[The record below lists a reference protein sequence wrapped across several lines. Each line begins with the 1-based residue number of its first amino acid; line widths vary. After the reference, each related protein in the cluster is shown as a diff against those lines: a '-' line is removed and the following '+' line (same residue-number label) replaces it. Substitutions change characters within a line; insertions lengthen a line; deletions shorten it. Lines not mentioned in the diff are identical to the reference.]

1 MAGFSHQPA
10 AARLT
15 VGASRVSC
23 PSAPGLELSGFVDR
37 AHTSTG
43 THDPVWARALVVGHD
58 NGATH
63 RSAVVTVDVVGLDVS
78 DARMLRHQIEDATG
92 ISRDAV
98 IIVATHTH
106 SAPAAMPLRAPM
118 GVVDGS
124 FWSALCAAIV
134 SSVVEAD
141 RTQVAATLRMGIG
154 TEPTVARNRRI
165 PGGPIDMAVPVV
177 RADVVGGELLAL
189 LFSYACHPVTLGPD
203 NTEVSADY
211 PGFAIRAVEAVF
223 DDSVALFATG
233 CAGQLNTGHL
243 ERSFGEARRLG
254 RAVAGAAIQCAAQIG
269 PPAGRP
275 VAMAPDAAATPPT
288 AWCTVQVGLP
298 KVQSAGDDLDGH
310 DHAKI
315 VEVDVTALRWGSIVV
330 VGLPGEPF
338 MEIGQQIRSSCGI
351 PGVVVLGYAN
361 GCPGYIPDVSAYA
374 AGGYEVCDAHRF
386 YGESA
391 AFAPEAAGRL
401 VAAALHAIKQVTT
414 FEHENEKISTSDLKV
429 GPIRSSISS

>member
-1 MAGFSHQPA
+1 
-10 AARLT
+10 
-15 VGASRVSC
+15 
-23 PSAPGLELSGFVDR
+23 
-37 AHTSTG
+37 
-43 THDPVWARALVVGHD
+43 VVGHD

-429 GPIRSSISS
+429 GPIRSSMSS

>member
-1 MAGFSHQPA
+1 
-10 AARLT
+10 
-15 VGASRVSC
+15 
-23 PSAPGLELSGFVDR
+23 
-37 AHTSTG
+37 
-43 THDPVWARALVVGHD
+43 VVGHD

>member
-1 MAGFSHQPA
+1 M
-10 AARLT
+10 
-15 VGASRVSC
+15 
-23 PSAPGLELSGFVDR
+23 
-37 AHTSTG
+37 
-43 THDPVWARALVVGHD
+43 VGHD

-429 GPIRSSISS
+429 GPIRSSMSS